1 MEQDREEW
9 AQGPAEEPV
18 IAAVMRY
25 LGMRTP
31 YQAAALEWVEVLEWG
46 EALPWGEAEAG
57 DDETGTT
64 PRVFQVGR
72 DIQQR
77 QLGEHHQQLLMHH
90 TPLHRVQNMK
100 PSIYV
105 IKLNG

>member
-9 AQGPAEEPV
+9 AQGPAEGLV
-18 IAAVMRY
+18 IAAVMRRP
-25 LGMRTP
+25 GMRIP
-31 YQAAALEWVEVLEWG
+31 YPDVALEWG
-46 EALPWGEAEAG
+46 EASEWGEAEAG

-64 PRVFQVGR
+64 QRVFQVGR